1 MIDRYKTIRNELALY
16 ADALKNKKEIVAAT
30 KMDACNDE
38 VFFQFD
44 KFAEEN
50 NITLFRISSLS
61 RSGTKELIEY
71 VSDMVK
77 AHRKEYEET
86 ESDTTEQL

>member
-1 MIDRYKTIRNELALY
+1 
-16 ADALKNKKEIVAAT
+16 
-30 KMDACNDE
+30 MDACNDK
-38 VFFQFD
+38 VFFEFE
-44 KFAEEN
+44 KYAEEN
-50 NITLFRISSLS
+50 NITLFKISSLN

-86 ESDTTEQL
+86 ESDTAKQL